1 MSTKNHRTKKIV
13 WLISL
18 VIILVVLIFGYL
30 NFDTLY
36 DDILLLSYKPPA
48 TIATLASEDTMTN
61 YAKTIF
67 YINYPQLINI
77 SRFYIYCPN
86 KDPSQ
91 SIVLGCY
98 HGDEDG
104 IYLLSVNDPTLYG
117 LEQVTAA
124 HEMLHGVYD
133 RLSSSA
139 RNNLDNMLMNFY
151 QHDLKNPIIRAQ
163 IAIYKKTEPGYVEN
177 EMNST
182 FGTECKNLPVGLNN
196 YYRQFFTNRLEVVN
210 YNDKYQYQLTSREN
224 TVSSD
229 DNQLSSWSSQINQIT
244 NTLNSDKNQLNSLN
258 QTMNA
263 LQQAGQTYQYNQLVN
278 QYNSLVNSYNNLLN
292 NSYKP
297 LIKKYNALVVVRNQ
311 VSDQLFQLQNTLTN
325 AYQSS

>member
-1 MSTKNHRTKKIV
+1 MVQKNNQSHKIASLV
-13 WLISL
+13 IL
-18 VIILVVLIFGYL
+18 VIILAVTIFGYF
-30 NFDTLY
+30 NYYTIY
-36 DDILLLSYKPPA
+36 DDILLFGYHPPSA
-48 TIATLASEDTMTN
+48 IATLASQDTMTS
-61 YAKTIF
+61 YAREIF
-67 YINYPQLINI
+67 YINYPQLMSLN
-77 SRFYIYCPN
+77 RFYLYCPN

-104 IYLLSVNDPTLYG
+104 IYLLKVTDPTLYG

-124 HEMLHGVYD
+124 HEMLHGIYD
-133 RLSSSA
+133 RLSSSV
-139 RNNLDNMLMNFY
+139 RNNLDHMLMNY
-151 QHDLKNPIIRAQ
+151 YLHDLKNPVVKAQ

-182 FGTECKNLPVGLNN
+182 FGTECKNLPPSLNN

-263 LQQAGQTYQYNQLVN
+263 LQQAGQTYRYNQLVN